1 MIGLC
6 LGELP
11 LGYFVLSPVHHAGR
25 GSLSSKPWNKAVDFS
40 KLTKYC
46 DSFRF
51 LKFFVSIFAGR
62 AQFSVKQVSCA
73 RRHNNGCRMC
83 RKRAARKR
91 QHRSRDERKS
101 IPLEIFYSRVSFF
114 EIFIFYWFF
123 FLYPQSQYGPPEARV
138 Y

>member
-25 GSLSSKPWNKAVDFS
+25 GRPQANRGINAVDFS

-51 LKFFVSIFAGR
+51 LKLFCVHFCWEGTRLNFCLCLN
-62 AQFSVKQVSCA
+62 K
-73 RRHNNGCRMC
+73 
-83 RKRAARKR
+83 KLPTD
-91 QHRSRDERKS
+91 QHSLSEV
-101 IPLEIFYSRVSFF
+101 FN
-114 EIFIFYWFF
+114 
-123 FLYPQSQYGPPEARV
+123 
-138 Y
+138 

>member
-11 LGYFVLSPVHHAGR
+11 LGYFVLSTVHHAGR

-51 LKFFVSIFAGR
+51 LKLFYVHFCWEGTRCSRWRKCRDMQTKNTSERFL
-62 AQFSVKQVSCA
+62 
-73 RRHNNGCRMC
+73 NGNS
-83 RKRAARKR
+83 A
-91 QHRSRDERKS
+91 
-101 IPLEIFYSRVSFF
+101 
-114 EIFIFYWFF
+114 
-123 FLYPQSQYGPPEARV
+123 
-138 Y
+138 